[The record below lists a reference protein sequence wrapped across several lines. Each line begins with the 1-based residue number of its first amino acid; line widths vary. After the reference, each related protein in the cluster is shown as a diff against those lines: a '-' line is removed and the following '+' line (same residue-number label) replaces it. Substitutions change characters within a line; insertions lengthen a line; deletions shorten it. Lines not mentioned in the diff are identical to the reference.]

1 MEKRLISIRSG
12 AGRTG
17 HGDRRCKRADC
28 IFPQPIIRFDL
39 DGHRVVAVWSW
50 LAVGAVRSSNR
61 LKINVMPT
69 MLLVPM
75 AYN

>member
-1 MEKRLISIRSG
+1 M
-12 AGRTG
+12 GR
-17 HGDRRCKRADC
+17 GDRRCKRADC
-28 IFPQPIIRFDL
+28 IFPQPTIRFDL

-50 LAVGAVRSSNR
+50 MGVGVVRSSSR
-61 LKINVMPT
+61 LKINIVPT